1 MKRKSLALLMA
12 AAMVMGLTGC
22 QVTVGGGDSAE
33 KPAEAPAETEQE
45 AEAPAETEQEAEVP
59 AAGGDGFYAGK
70 TVEMI
75 VPWGAGGGADTA
87 CRLIC
92 SYMEKE
98 LGCTI
103 VINNVTGGGGS
114 IGLAQ
119 LTEAPADGMTYAY
132 FANTDSNGDIMLEGE
147 QEAEAPAET
156 EQEAEVPAAGG
167 DGFYAGKTV
176 EMIVPWGAGGSI
188 GLAQLTEAPAD
199 GMTYAYFA
207 NTDSNGD
214 IMLEGVPYKAED
226 FAPVCKFAADP
237 HIILA
242 SNASGITD
250 LEGLKAAGDGKTLW
264 GIGGAWTHWDFLKL
278 EFEEATG
285 TSYKR
290 LVYDGGAAVITDVM
304 SGDCTIATPFVSE
317 SLPAIEAGEA
327 VPIAITSAERNPAC
341 PDIPTLA
348 ELGLEGFESTM
359 WRGFVAPAGA
369 PEDAMREFADAVAVV
384 CENPEFQEK
393 AVQAGV
399 TVDFTGYDEFQD
411 FYWENHESVKA
422 YYEANAG
429 M

>member
-1 MKRKSLALLMA
+1 MGNITKSRKSENIKLDKLAQRLRLKRVADNLIILILEGIGMKRKSLALLLA
-12 AAMVMGLTGC
+12 AVLTLGITGC
-22 QVTVGGGDSAE
+22 GSEKAEVASAPTE
-33 KPAEAPAETEQE
+33 QAPAEEGV
-45 AEAPAETEQEAEVP
+45 AEGGETATS
-59 AAGGDGFYAGK
+59 GDGFYAGK

-119 LTEAPADGMTYAY
+119 LTDANADG
-132 FANTDSNGDIMLEGE
+132 L
-147 QEAEAPAET
+147 
-156 EQEAEVPAAGG
+156 
-167 DGFYAGKTV
+167 
-176 EMIVPWGAGGSI
+176 
-188 GLAQLTEAPAD
+188 
-199 GMTYAYFA
+199 TYAYFA

-214 IMLEGVPYKAED
+214 IMLEGVPYTVDD

-242 SNASGITD
+242 SNASGIKD
-250 LEGLKAAGDGKTLW
+250 LDGMIAAGDGKTLW

-290 LVYDGGAAVITDVM
+290 LVYDGGAAVITDIM
-304 SGDCTIATPFVSE
+304 NGDCTVGTPFVSE
-317 SLPAIEAGEA
+317 ALSAIDAGEA
-327 VPIAITSAERNPAC
+327 VPIAITSAERNEAC
-341 PDIPTLA
+341 PDIPTVA
-348 ELGLEGFESTM
+348 ELGYEGFESTM
-359 WRGFVAPAGA
+359 WRGFVAPVGT
-369 PEDAMREFADAVAVV
+369 PEDAMREFAQAVGSV
-384 CENPEFQEK
+384 CENEEFQQA
-393 AVQAGV
+393 AVQAGI
-399 TVDFTGYDEFQD
+399 TVDYTDYDAFQT
-411 FYWENHESVKA
+411 FYKENHASVKA
-422 YYEANAG
+422 YYEANSD

>member
-1 MKRKSLALLMA
+1 MGNVTKSRKSESIKLDKLAQRLRLKRVADNLIILILEGIGMKRKSLALLLA
-12 AAMVMGLTGC
+12 AVLTLGITGC
-22 QVTVGGGDSAE
+22 GSEKAEVASAPTE
-33 KPAEAPAETEQE
+33 QAPAEEGV
-45 AEAPAETEQEAEVP
+45 AEGGETATS
-59 AAGGDGFYAGK
+59 GDGFYAGK

-119 LTEAPADGMTYAY
+119 LTDANADG
-132 FANTDSNGDIMLEGE
+132 L
-147 QEAEAPAET
+147 
-156 EQEAEVPAAGG
+156 
-167 DGFYAGKTV
+167 
-176 EMIVPWGAGGSI
+176 
-188 GLAQLTEAPAD
+188 
-199 GMTYAYFA
+199 TYAYFA

-214 IMLEGVPYKAED
+214 IMLEGVPYTVDD

-242 SNASGITD
+242 SNASGIKD
-250 LEGLKAAGDGKTLW
+250 LDGMIAAGDGKTLW

-290 LVYDGGAAVITDVM
+290 LVYDGGAAVITDIM
-304 SGDCTIATPFVSE
+304 NGDCTVGTPFVSE
-317 SLPAIEAGEA
+317 ALSAIDAGEA
-327 VPIAITSAERNPAC
+327 VPIAITSAERNEAC
-341 PDIPTLA
+341 PDIPTVA
-348 ELGLEGFESTM
+348 ELGYEGFESTM
-359 WRGFVAPAGA
+359 WRGFVAPVGT
-369 PEDAMREFADAVAVV
+369 PEDAMREFAQAVGSV
-384 CENPEFQEK
+384 CENEEFQQA
-393 AVQAGV
+393 AVQAGI
-399 TVDFTGYDEFQD
+399 TVDYTDYDAFQT
-411 FYWENHESVKA
+411 FYKENHASVKA
-422 YYEANAG
+422 YYEANSD

>member
-1 MKRKSLALLMA
+1 MGNVTKSRKSESIKLDRLAQRLRLKRVADNLIILILEGIGMKRKSLALLLA
-12 AAMVMGLTGC
+12 AVLTLGITGC
-22 QVTVGGGDSAE
+22 GSEKAEVASAPTEQV
-33 KPAEAPAETEQE
+33 PAEEGVAEGG
-45 AEAPAETEQEAEVP
+45 ETATS
-59 AAGGDGFYAGK
+59 GDGFYAGK

-119 LTEAPADGMTYAY
+119 LTDANADG
-132 FANTDSNGDIMLEGE
+132 L
-147 QEAEAPAET
+147 
-156 EQEAEVPAAGG
+156 
-167 DGFYAGKTV
+167 
-176 EMIVPWGAGGSI
+176 
-188 GLAQLTEAPAD
+188 
-199 GMTYAYFA
+199 TYAYFA

-214 IMLEGVPYKAED
+214 IMLEGVPYTVDD

-242 SNASGITD
+242 SNASGIKD
-250 LEGLKAAGDGKTLW
+250 LDGMIAAGDGKTLW

-290 LVYDGGAAVITDVM
+290 LVYDGGAAVITDIM
-304 SGDCTIATPFVSE
+304 NGDCTVGTPFVSE
-317 SLPAIEAGEA
+317 ALSAIDAGEA
-327 VPIAITSAERNPAC
+327 VPIAITSAERNEAC
-341 PDIPTLA
+341 PDIPTVA
-348 ELGLEGFESTM
+348 ELGYEGFESTM
-359 WRGFVAPAGA
+359 WRGFVAPVGT
-369 PEDAMREFADAVAVV
+369 PEDAMREFAQAVGSV
-384 CENPEFQEK
+384 CENEEFQQA
-393 AVQAGV
+393 AVQAGI
-399 TVDFTGYDEFQD
+399 TVDYTDYDAFQT
-411 FYWENHESVKA
+411 FYKENHASVKA
-422 YYEANAG
+422 YYEANSD

>member
-1 MKRKSLALLMA
+1 LGNVTKSRKSESIKLDRLAQRLRLKRVADNLIILILEGIGMKRKSLALLLA
-12 AAMVMGLTGC
+12 AVLTLGITGC
-22 QVTVGGGDSAE
+22 GSEKAEVASAPTE
-33 KPAEAPAETEQE
+33 QAPAEEGV
-45 AEAPAETEQEAEVP
+45 AEGGETATS
-59 AAGGDGFYAGK
+59 GDGFYAGK

-119 LTEAPADGMTYAY
+119 LTDANADG
-132 FANTDSNGDIMLEGE
+132 L
-147 QEAEAPAET
+147 
-156 EQEAEVPAAGG
+156 
-167 DGFYAGKTV
+167 
-176 EMIVPWGAGGSI
+176 
-188 GLAQLTEAPAD
+188 
-199 GMTYAYFA
+199 TYAYFA

-214 IMLEGVPYKAED
+214 IMLEGVPYTVDD

-242 SNASGITD
+242 SNASGIKD
-250 LEGLKAAGDGKTLW
+250 LDGMIAAGDGKTLW

-290 LVYDGGAAVITDVM
+290 LVYDGGAAVITDIM
-304 SGDCTIATPFVSE
+304 NGDCTVGTPFVSE
-317 SLPAIEAGEA
+317 ALSAIDAGEA
-327 VPIAITSAERNPAC
+327 VPIAITSAERNEAC
-341 PDIPTLA
+341 PDIPTVA
-348 ELGLEGFESTM
+348 ELGYEGFESTM
-359 WRGFVAPAGA
+359 WRGFVAPVGT
-369 PEDAMREFADAVAVV
+369 PEDAMREFAQAVGSV
-384 CENPEFQEK
+384 CENEEFQQA
-393 AVQAGV
+393 AVQAGI
-399 TVDFTGYDEFQD
+399 TVDYTDYDAFQT
-411 FYWENHESVKA
+411 FYKENHASVKA
-422 YYEANAG
+422 YYEANSD

>member
-1 MKRKSLALLMA
+1 MGNVTRNGKSESIKLDRLAQRLRLKRVADNLIILILEGIGMKRKSLTLLLA
-12 AAMVMGLTGC
+12 AVLTLGITGC
-22 QVTVGGGDSAE
+22 GSEKAEVASAPTE
-33 KPAEAPAETEQE
+33 QAPAEEGV
-45 AEAPAETEQEAEVP
+45 AEGGETATS
-59 AAGGDGFYAGK
+59 GDGFYAGK

-119 LTEAPADGMTYAY
+119 LTDANADG
-132 FANTDSNGDIMLEGE
+132 L
-147 QEAEAPAET
+147 
-156 EQEAEVPAAGG
+156 
-167 DGFYAGKTV
+167 
-176 EMIVPWGAGGSI
+176 
-188 GLAQLTEAPAD
+188 
-199 GMTYAYFA
+199 TYAYFA

-214 IMLEGVPYKAED
+214 IMLEGVPYTVDD

-242 SNASGITD
+242 SNASGIKD
-250 LEGLKAAGDGKTLW
+250 LDGMIAAGDGKTLW

-290 LVYDGGAAVITDVM
+290 LVYDGGAAVITDIM
-304 SGDCTIATPFVSE
+304 NGDCTVGTPFVSE
-317 SLPAIEAGEA
+317 ALSAIDAGEA
-327 VPIAITSAERNPAC
+327 VPIAITSAERNEAC
-341 PDIPTLA
+341 PDIPTVA
-348 ELGLEGFESTM
+348 ELGYEGFESTM
-359 WRGFVAPAGA
+359 WRGFVAPVGT
-369 PEDAMREFADAVAVV
+369 PEDAMREFAQAVGSV
-384 CENPEFQEK
+384 CENEEFQQA
-393 AVQAGV
+393 AVQAGI
-399 TVDFTGYDEFQD
+399 TVDYTDYDAFQT
-411 FYWENHESVKA
+411 FYKENHASVKA
-422 YYEANAG
+422 YYEANSD

>member
-12 AAMVMGLTGC
+12 AVMAFGAAGC
-22 QVTVGGGDSAE
+22 SSGRTDEASADQ
-33 KPAEAPAETEQE
+33 APA
-45 AEAPAETEQEAEVP
+45 AESGSE
-59 AAGGDGFYAGK
+59 AAGEAAASGGGFYAGK

-75 VPWGAGGGADTA
+75 VPWAAGGGADTA

-119 LTEAPADGMTYAY
+119 LTDADADG
-132 FANTDSNGDIMLEGE
+132 L
-147 QEAEAPAET
+147 
-156 EQEAEVPAAGG
+156 
-167 DGFYAGKTV
+167 
-176 EMIVPWGAGGSI
+176 
-188 GLAQLTEAPAD
+188 
-199 GMTYAYFA
+199 TYAYFA

-214 IMLEGVPYKAED
+214 IMLEGVPYTVDD

-250 LEGLKAAGDGKTLW
+250 LDGLLAAGDGSTLW

-290 LVYDGGAAVITDVM
+290 LVYDGGAAVITDIM
-304 SGDCTIATPFVSE
+304 NGDCTVGTPFVSE
-317 SLPAIEAGEA
+317 ALSAIDAGEA
-327 VPIAITSAERNPAC
+327 VPIAITSAERNDAC
-341 PDIPTLA
+341 PDIPTVA
-348 ELGLEGFESTM
+348 ELGYDGFESTM
-359 WRGFVAPAGA
+359 WRGFVAPVGTS
-369 PEDAMREFADAVAVV
+369 EEAMREFADAVGVV
-384 CENPEFQEK
+384 CENPEFQEA

-399 TVDFTGYDEFQD
+399 TVDFTDYDAFQD
-411 FYWENHESVKA
+411 FYKENHESVKA
-422 YYEANAG
+422 YYEANSD

>member
-1 MKRKSLALLMA
+1 MGNVTRNGKSESIKLDRLAQRLRLKRVADNLIILILEGIGMKRKSLALLLA
-12 AAMVMGLTGC
+12 AVLTLGITGC
-22 QVTVGGGDSAE
+22 GSEKAEVASAPTE
-33 KPAEAPAETEQE
+33 QAPAEEGV
-45 AEAPAETEQEAEVP
+45 AEGGETATS
-59 AAGGDGFYAGK
+59 GDGFYAGK

-119 LTEAPADGMTYAY
+119 LTDANADG
-132 FANTDSNGDIMLEGE
+132 L
-147 QEAEAPAET
+147 
-156 EQEAEVPAAGG
+156 
-167 DGFYAGKTV
+167 
-176 EMIVPWGAGGSI
+176 
-188 GLAQLTEAPAD
+188 
-199 GMTYAYFA
+199 TYAYFA

-214 IMLEGVPYKAED
+214 IMLEGVPYTVDD

-242 SNASGITD
+242 SNASGIKD
-250 LEGLKAAGDGKTLW
+250 LDGMIAAGDGKTLW

-290 LVYDGGAAVITDVM
+290 LVYDGGAAVITDIM
-304 SGDCTIATPFVSE
+304 NGDCTVGTPFVSE
-317 SLPAIEAGEA
+317 ALSAIDAGEA
-327 VPIAITSAERNPAC
+327 VPIAITSAERNEAC
-341 PDIPTLA
+341 PDIPTVA
-348 ELGLEGFESTM
+348 ELGYEGFESTM
-359 WRGFVAPAGA
+359 WRGFVAPVGT
-369 PEDAMREFADAVAVV
+369 PEDAMREFAQAVGSV
-384 CENPEFQEK
+384 CENEEFQQA
-393 AVQAGV
+393 AVQAGI
-399 TVDFTGYDEFQD
+399 TVDYTDYDAFQT
-411 FYWENHESVKA
+411 FYKENHASVKA
-422 YYEANAG
+422 YYEANSD

>member
-12 AAMVMGLTGC
+12 AVMMLGAAGC
-22 QVTVGGGDSAE
+22 GSGKTEEPQT
-33 KPAEAPAETEQE
+33 EAPAS
-45 AEAPAETEQEAEVP
+45 APAADAGTEADAAEP
-59 AAGGDGFYAGK
+59 AASGDGFYAGK

-75 VPWGAGGGADTA
+75 VPWAAGGGADTA

-119 LTEAPADGMTYAY
+119 LTGADADG
-132 FANTDSNGDIMLEGE
+132 L
-147 QEAEAPAET
+147 
-156 EQEAEVPAAGG
+156 
-167 DGFYAGKTV
+167 
-176 EMIVPWGAGGSI
+176 
-188 GLAQLTEAPAD
+188 
-199 GMTYAYFA
+199 TYAYFA

-214 IMLEGVPYKAED
+214 IMLEGVPYTVDD

-250 LEGLKAAGDGKTLW
+250 LDGMIAAGDGRTLW

-285 TSYKR
+285 TSY
-290 LVYDGGAAVITDVM
+290 
-304 SGDCTIATPFVSE
+304 CTVGTPFVSE
-317 SLPAIEAGEA
+317 ALSAIDAGEA
-327 VPIAITSAERNPAC
+327 VPIAITSAERNEAC
-341 PDIPTLA
+341 PDIPTVA
-348 ELGLEGFESTM
+348 ELGYDGFESTM
-359 WRGFVAPAGA
+359 WRGFVAPVGT
-369 PEDAMREFADAVAVV
+369 PEEAMREFAEAVGTV
-384 CENPEFQEK
+384 CENTEFQQA

-399 TVDFTGYDEFQD
+399 TVDYTDYDAFQD
-411 FYWENHESVKA
+411 FYKENHESVKT
-422 YYEANAG
+422 YYETNSD

>member
-1 MKRKSLALLMA
+1 MATVMVLGLAGCGSKEEPTA
-12 AAMVMGLTGC
+12 AETPA
-22 QVTVGGGDSAE
+22 
-33 KPAEAPAETEQE
+33 AEAEAE
-45 AEAPAETEQEAEVP
+45 AEAPAEGEAAAEAP

-75 VPWGAGGGADTA
+75 VPWAAGGGADTA

-119 LTEAPADGMTYAY
+119 LVD
-132 FANTDSNGDIMLEGE
+132 
-147 QEAEAPAET
+147 AEAN
-156 EQEAEVPAAGG
+156 
-167 DGFYAGKTV
+167 
-176 EMIVPWGAGGSI
+176 
-188 GLAQLTEAPAD
+188 GL
-199 GMTYAYFA
+199 TYAYFA

-214 IMLEGVPYKAED
+214 IMLEGVPYTVDD

-250 LEGLKAAGDGKTLW
+250 LDSLIAAGQDGKTLW

-285 TSYKR
+285 TNYKR
-290 LVYDGGAAVITDVM
+290 LVYDGGAAVITDIM
-304 SGDCTIATPFVSE
+304 NGDCTVGTPFVSE
-317 SLPAIEAGEA
+317 ALSAIDAGEA
-327 VPIAITSAERNPAC
+327 VPIAITSAERNEAC
-341 PDIPTLA
+341 PDIPTVA
-348 ELGLEGFESTM
+348 ELGYDGFESTM
-359 WRGFVAPAGA
+359 WRGFVAPVGTDEA
-369 PEDAMREFADAVAVV
+369 AMREFADAVGAV
-384 CENPEFQEK
+384 CENAEFQAA

-399 TVDFTGYDEFQD
+399 TVDYTGFDDFQT
-411 FYWENHESVKA
+411 FYTENHESVKA
-422 YYEANAG
+422 YYEANKD

>member
-1 MKRKSLALLMA
+1 MGNVTKSRKSESIKLDRLAQRLRLKRVADNLIILILEGIGMKRKSLALLLA
-12 AAMVMGLTGC
+12 AVLTLGITGC
-22 QVTVGGGDSAE
+22 GSEKAEVASAPTE
-33 KPAEAPAETEQE
+33 QAPAEEGV
-45 AEAPAETEQEAEVP
+45 AEGGETATS
-59 AAGGDGFYAGK
+59 GDGFYAGK

-119 LTEAPADGMTYAY
+119 LTDANADG
-132 FANTDSNGDIMLEGE
+132 L
-147 QEAEAPAET
+147 
-156 EQEAEVPAAGG
+156 
-167 DGFYAGKTV
+167 
-176 EMIVPWGAGGSI
+176 
-188 GLAQLTEAPAD
+188 
-199 GMTYAYFA
+199 TYAYFA

-214 IMLEGVPYKAED
+214 IMLEGVPYTVDD

-242 SNASGITD
+242 SNASGIKD
-250 LEGLKAAGDGKTLW
+250 LDGMIAAGDGKTLW

-290 LVYDGGAAVITDVM
+290 LVYDGGAAVITDIM
-304 SGDCTIATPFVSE
+304 NGDCTVGTPFVSE
-317 SLPAIEAGEA
+317 ALSAIDAGEA
-327 VPIAITSAERNPAC
+327 VPIAITSAERNEAC
-341 PDIPTLA
+341 PDIPTVA
-348 ELGLEGFESTM
+348 ELGYEGFESTM
-359 WRGFVAPAGA
+359 WRGFVAPVGT
-369 PEDAMREFADAVAVV
+369 PEDAMREFAQAVGSV
-384 CENPEFQEK
+384 CENEEFQQA
-393 AVQAGV
+393 AVQAGI
-399 TVDFTGYDEFQD
+399 TVDYTDYDAFQT
-411 FYWENHESVKA
+411 FYKENHASVKA
-422 YYEANAG
+422 YYEANSD